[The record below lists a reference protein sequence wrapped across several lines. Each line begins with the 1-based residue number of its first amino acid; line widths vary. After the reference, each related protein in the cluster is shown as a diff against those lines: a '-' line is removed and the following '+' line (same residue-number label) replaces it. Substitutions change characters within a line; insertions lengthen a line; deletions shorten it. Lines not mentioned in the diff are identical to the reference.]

1 VTTAFAGAVPLSL
14 ARNALFPMEDL
25 GAPLRASYRYSVD
38 MGLLRT
44 PFESGA
50 VRQRRKYLNQP
61 AAMSLAWDFNTSQVA
76 RFAGFADVNGYAWFD
91 MELPTIQTPGTFADP
106 PVYLTPI
113 SLRFSTNYVVT
124 ATGFD
129 RFKVE
134 VGAEVASMRSLQDF
148 LRLYWS
154 DDGKEFYFADDAA
167 GVFLGRV

>member
-1 VTTAFAGAVPLSL
+1 MPDGT
-14 ARNALFPMEDL
+14 ALFPMEDL
-25 GAPLRASYRYSVD
+25 GAPLRASYRFAVD
-38 MGLLRT
+38 MGLIRT

-61 AAMSLAWDFNTSQVA
+61 AALSLAWDFNTAQVA
-76 RFAGFADVNGYAWFD
+76 RFGGFADLNGYAWFV
-91 MELPTIQTPGTFADP
+91 MPLPSIQTPGAEVDP
-106 PVYLTPI
+106 PVYVTPI
-113 SLRFSTNYVVT
+113 ELRFSTNYVVS

-167 GVFLGRV
+167 GVYLGRD